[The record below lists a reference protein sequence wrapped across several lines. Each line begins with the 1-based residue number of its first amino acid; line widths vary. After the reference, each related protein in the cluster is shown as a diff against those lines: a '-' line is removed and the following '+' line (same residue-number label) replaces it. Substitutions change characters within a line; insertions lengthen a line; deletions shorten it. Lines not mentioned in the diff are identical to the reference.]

1 MIKQGYKKTAVGII
15 PEEWGVKRFDK
26 CFRHLRA
33 YTFSRNELDYEGG
46 DNIIYNIHYGD
57 IHSTFPKNLLDV
69 KKDIAQIP
77 RIKNPDIKEP
87 ELLKNGDLVM
97 ADASEDYEGI
107 GQSIELI
114 NIENEKIVSGTHTFP
129 LRPIEKFA
137 PRYAGY
143 IFSNFDTHKE
153 IKKIATGI
161 SVFGISKANIAK
173 VNIPIPPLPEQ
184 KAIADCL
191 STWDKAIEKQIQL
204 IEFKKEFKKGLMQGF
219 FNGSLTVKDG
229 KVIKAKEGE
238 DFTEDWEEIML
249 RDVIKVQGGY
259 AFKSSKF
266 KEFGIPV
273 IRISNLDD
281 KLNIITFD
289 DIVYYDKISNKQFK
303 VAKGDMMIAM
313 SGATTGKTAI
323 YTKDDIAYLNQRV
336 GLFKNKDENIFHY
349 PLLYFLVKT
358 EEFENEIKKLLS
370 TGAQP
375 NISSSEIE
383 SVKIK
388 IPTIEFQ
395 IAIAQVL
402 QSADKE
408 IGLLE
413 QKLSA
418 LEKQKKGLMQVLLT
432 GEKRLV

>member
-191 STWDKAIEKQIQL
+191 STWDKALEKQAQL
-204 IEFKKEFKKGLMQGF
+204 IEAKKEFKKGLMQGF

-238 DFTEDWEEIML
+238 DFTEDWEEVKLGNISL
-249 RDVIKVQGGY
+249 K
-259 AFKSSKF
+259 KSSSIQANKITEDSGNYNVYGATGF
-266 KEFGIPV
+266 LTKVDFYDEDEDYIGIV
-273 IRISNLDD
+273 KDGSGVGNMYLLEG
-281 KLNIITFD
+281 KSSVLGTL
-289 DIVYYDKISNKQFK
+289 DKILPKNVNLTFLF
-303 VAKGDMMIAM
+303 
-313 SGATTGKTAI
+313 
-323 YTKDDIAYLNQRV
+323 YLMKRINFEKYRV
-336 GLFKNKDENIFHY
+336 GGAIPHIYYRDYSNEN
-349 PLLYFLVKT
+349 LL
-358 EEFENEIKKLLS
+358 I
-370 TGAQP
+370 P
-375 NISSSEIE
+375 NIEMQNA
-383 SVKIK
+383 
-388 IPTIEFQ
+388 F
-395 IAIAQVL
+395 AQVL
-402 QSADKE
+402 QSTDKE
-408 IGLLE
+408 IELLE

-418 LEKQKKGLMQVLLT
+418 LEQQKKGLMQALLT